1 MHTALLTTPY
11 EQTGSTLTM
20 LQAVIADKG
29 ESTYRM
35 LYRIERTMLGGGT
48 PCYYLRL
55 CVYLIGWY
63 PE

>member
-35 LYRIERTMLGGGT
+35 LYRIERTMLGGRHALLFPST
-48 PCYYLRL
+48 VRILS
-55 CVYLIGWY
+55 
-63 PE
+63 

>member
-1 MHTALLTTPY
+1 
-11 EQTGSTLTM
+11 M
-20 LQAVIADKG
+20 LQAVIADEG

-48 PCYYLRL
+48 PCYYLGL